1 MEFDWKRIDT
11 LDRVIIVGAAVAFI
25 ALFMPWYGA
34 SIGPFS
40 ASVSGWS
47 AGFSA
52 WAGGLL
58 LTTAGVL
65 VVLRHSGANLAG
77 GKVGPSILIATVAA
91 LGLLLVIVRWL
102 TFPTY
107 HSAGFSASVG
117 ARYGIFF
124 ALIAGL
130 AEVTAAVMAM
140 RASAEQM
147 ESAPAEQQPT
157 EAEPAQTE
165 PEAAAP
171 EPSEPVQT
179 EPVQAEPEPADPAP
193 EAPAAPED

>member
-1 MEFDWKRIDT
+1 MEFDWKRVNT

-58 LTTAGVL
+58 LTVAGVL

-77 GKVGPSILIATVAA
+77 GRIGAPVLIATVAA
-91 LGLLLVIVRWL
+91 VGLLLVIIRWL
-102 TFPTY
+102 SFPTY
-107 HSAGFSASVG
+107 HSADFSASVG
-117 ARYGIFF
+117 ARYGIFL
-124 ALIAGL
+124 ALIAGI

-140 RASAEQM
+140 RAAKEEM
-147 ESAPAEQQPT
+147 PSAPAGQQPT
-157 EAEPAQTE
+157 PA
-165 PEAAAP
+165 
-171 EPSEPVQT
+171 EPVQT
-179 EPVQAEPEPADPAP
+179 EPVQTEAEPAPAEPEPAP
-193 EAPAAPED
+193 EAPAAPGE

>member
-1 MEFDWKRIDT
+1 MEFDWKRINT
-11 LDRVIIVGAAVAFI
+11 LDRVIVIGAAVAFI
-25 ALFMPWYGA
+25 SLFLPWYGA

-58 LTTAGVL
+58 LTIAGVL

-77 GKVGPSILIATVAA
+77 DKVRPSLLIAIVAA
-91 LGLLLVIVRWL
+91 VGLLLVIVRWL
-102 TFPTY
+102 SFPTY
-107 HSAGFSASVG
+107 HAPGFSASVG

-124 ALIAGL
+124 ALIAGI
-130 AEVTAAVMAM
+130 AEVTAAVMAR
-140 RASAEQM
+140 RAEEQM
-147 ESAPAEQQPT
+147 SSAPAEQQPAEADPV
-157 EAEPAQTE
+157 EAEPVEAEPVQAE

-171 EPSEPVQT
+171 EPSE
-179 EPVQAEPEPADPAP
+179 EAP
-193 EAPAAPED
+193 ETPAAPEE